1 MDITKQKKHEIVK
14 RINYEIEV
22 ITEKCC
28 QQQIKSQLITPSWN
42 FDLDSVIATTKH
54 YESIMNQVISL
65 QFDHAKSNSINT
77 IVPDGIMNNLA
88 NILIILNIAAELF
101 EQREQE

>member
-1 MDITKQKKHEIVK
+1 
-14 RINYEIEV
+14 
-22 ITEKCC
+22 
-28 QQQIKSQLITPSWN
+28 
-42 FDLDSVIATTKH
+42 
-54 YESIMNQVISL
+54 MNQVISL